1 MNKSNKRIAVL
12 VHSCDLY
19 EEAWKPFFILFR
31 KYWSKCAFNVYLSTE
46 SVDYQDISI
55 KTIKTGEGSWSTR
68 LHRALKEIE
77 EEFVILFLEDF
88 FFQRQVNE
96 EELKRAIGIIT
107 ENNDIA
113 CIYFNRISGF
123 SLSSDYDG
131 YTLMTPLESTR
142 YMLNCQAALWR
153 KDVLF
158 EACSGN
164 MNPWE
169 FEEHGFDGLSN
180 RTKKMKF
187 LSYNKTW
194 YDRLTSNDIFPYL
207 LVRDAGYGIWK
218 SKWLWNNQ
226 KLFKNNDI
234 KVRFK
239 KLKKYTRINYFFDK
253 VKNKLQTLTKKPSK
267 KDLRKNNVNVRG
279 GVIKNRLL
287 NTKFGGSNF
296 IDQNVVLKYSEIGY
310 LSYVGF
316 DSYLTYCKIG
326 KYCAIGPR
334 VSNALGNHP
343 TKDFVSIHPVFF
355 SKRNY
360 CGVNHFCGKDYKEV
374 SYIDNNKKFIN
385 EIGNDVWIGQNVL
398 LINGVK
404 IGDGAI
410 IAAGAVVTKDVPP
423 YAIVGGV
430 PAKII
435 RYRFDN
441 DTISKL
447 LEMKWWNWDSNMIEK
462 NKELFGDVEKIKN
475 IL

>member
-1 MNKSNKRIAVL
+1 MNKSDKEIAIL

-31 KYWSKCAFNVYLSTE
+31 KYWPNCIFNIYLSTE
-46 SVDYQDISI
+46 SIDYADKSI
-55 KTIKTGEGSWSTR
+55 KTIKTGVGSWSAR
-68 LHRALKEIE
+68 LNRALKEIE
-77 EEFVILFLEDF
+77 ESYVFIFLEDF

-96 EELKRAIGIIT
+96 YEIKRAIRIIT
-107 ENNDIA
+107 ENKNIA
-113 CIYFNRISGF
+113 CIYFNRISGY
-123 SLSSDYDG
+123 SVSSIYDG
-131 YTLMTPLESTR
+131 YTLMTSLENTR

-153 KDVLF
+153 KEILTK
-158 EACSGN
+158 ACSGN

-169 FEEHGFDGLSN
+169 FEEYGFDRLPSEI
-180 RTKKMKF
+180 KQMQF

-194 YDRLTSNDIFPYL
+194 YDRLTPDDIFPYL
-207 LVRDAGYGIWK
+207 LVRDKGYGIWK

-226 KLFKNNDI
+226 KLFKQNGI
-234 KVRFK
+234 KMRYK
-239 KLKKYTRINYFFDK
+239 KLKKYSRVNYIFDK
-253 VKNKLQTLTKKPSK
+253 IKNKFKSLIKRPLKSS
-267 KDLRKNNVNVRG
+267 LRKRNVSVRG
-279 GVIKNRLL
+279 RVDKRLLL
-287 NTKFGGSNF
+287 NTDFEGHNY
-296 IDQNVVLKYSEIGY
+296 IDRNVVLRNSQIGL

-316 DSYLTYCKIG
+316 DSYLTFCKIG
-326 KYCAIGPR
+326 KFCSIGPR

-343 TKDFVSIHPVFF
+343 TKDYVSIHPIFF
-355 SKRNY
+355 SKRQY
-360 CGVNHFCGKDYKEV
+360 CGINYFCGKEYEEV
-374 SYIDNNKKFIN
+374 SYIDKNKKFIN

-435 RYRFDN
+435 RYRFDE

-447 LEMKWWNWDSNMIEK
+447 LEMQWWNWGLDKIEK
-462 NKELFGDVEKIKN
+462 NKELFGDVEKIKKS
-475 IL
+475 L

>member
-19 EEAWKPFFILFR
+19 EEAWNPFFILFR
-31 KYWSKCAFNVYLSTE
+31 KYWSKCVFNVYLSTE
-46 SVDYQDISI
+46 SVDYQDISV

-88 FFQRQVNE
+88 FFQRQINE
-96 EELKRAIGIIT
+96 EELKRAIGIIV
-107 ENNDIA
+107 ENDDIA

-123 SLSSDYDG
+123 RASSNYDG
-131 YTLMTPLESTR
+131 YTLMMPSENTR

-153 KDVLF
+153 KEILI

-169 FEEHGFDGLSN
+169 FEECGYDRLSDK
-180 RTKKMKF
+180 TKQMKF

-194 YDRLTSNDIFPYL
+194 YDRLTPNDIFPYL
-207 LVRDAGYGIWK
+207 LVRDTGYGIWK

-226 KLFKNNDI
+226 KLFKNNGI

-267 KDLRKNNVNVRG
+267 IDLRKNNVNVR

-296 IDQNVVLKYSEIGY
+296 IDRNVVIKNSEIGY

-360 CGVNHFCGKDYKEV
+360 CGVNLFCGKDFKEV
-374 SYIDNNKKFIN
+374 SYIDSNKKFIN

-447 LEMKWWNWDSNMIEK
+447 LEMKWWNWDLNMIEK

-475 IL
+475 NF